1 MSAPARP
8 SRSSGGDR
16 PRRAPS
22 GTGGGSGGGRG
33 SKGPR
38 GGTRSRDELRPLYTA
53 GGLAAA
59 SSAGLGLAVLM
70 TLTVAGWVAAPHG
83 AFGEDVGEV
92 LRAAVQAWLVGHL
105 VGFGIPGGDVAML
118 PLGLVVLP
126 GLLLYR
132 AGRRLA
138 RNCDLPRLRHV
149 FRAALA
155 VAGPYAAIAGTLA
168 LIGQTEAV
176 RPSMLQALVA
186 GFCLAFGAGGAGVLV
201 QMLRDKGIA
210 KRRLLE
216 LMPDRPR
223 SLLVGTLSS
232 TGTLLATGV
241 VLFGVALAAD
251 LGDAVA
257 TTRDLAPGLVGG
269 VLLLLIQLLYAP
281 NAVVFGMAYAVGPGF
296 SVGAGT
302 IVAPTGV
309 SVGALPTFPM
319 LAALP
324 DNGPAPVLSLAAL
337 AVPFAAGGLGGV
349 LTQRSAPAVV
359 SEAAPL
365 WGFVC
370 GVTTGLACAALS
382 AAAGGPMGA
391 ERLAAV
397 GPSSWQVGLI
407 TALEVGLAAAITA
420 WVANWRYYR
429 LHASEAGERAAAPGG
444 GRAPAGGGVRPRRAA
459 DAPAAPGGS
468 DAGAGA
474 PRRDGGE
481 QGPARRSVRAA
492 LSRVPRPR
500 VPRLPRRRR
509 AAEED
514 EDFFGI
520 SYEAG
525 GPETAAAPDPG
536 AASEGA
542 GRTDGPPLRRE

>member
-8 SRSSGGDR
+8 SRNSGGDR
-16 PRRAPS
+16 PRRRSS
-22 GTGGGSGGGRG
+22 GTGGGAGGGRG
-33 SKGPR
+33 PGGPR
-38 GGTRSRDELRPLYTA
+38 RGDSLSGDELRPLYTA

-59 SSAGLGLAVLM
+59 SSAGLGIAVLM

-83 AFGEDVGEV
+83 AFGEDIGEV
-92 LRAAVQAWLVGHL
+92 LRTAVQAWLVGHL

-118 PLGLVVLP
+118 PLGLIVLP

-138 RNCDLPRLRHV
+138 RTCDLPRLRHV

-155 VAGPYAAIAGTLA
+155 IAGPYAAIAGTLA

-176 RPSMLQALVA
+176 RPSMLQALIA
-186 GFCLAFGAGGAGVLV
+186 GFCLAFGAGGAGALM
-201 QMLRDKGIA
+201 QMLRDKDIA
-210 KRRLLE
+210 KRRLLD

-223 SLLVGTLSS
+223 SLLVGTLTS
-232 TGTLLATGV
+232 TGTLLATGAL
-241 VLFGVALAAD
+241 LFLVALTAD
-251 LGDAVA
+251 LGEAVA
-257 TTRDLAPGLVGG
+257 TTRDLGPGLVGG
-269 VLLLLIQLLYAP
+269 ALLLLIQLLYVP
-281 NAVVFGMAYAVGPGF
+281 NAVVFGLAYAVGPGF

-309 SVGALPTFPM
+309 SVGAVPAFPM

-337 AVPFAAGGLGGV
+337 GVPFLAGGLGGA

-382 AAAGGPMGA
+382 ASAGGSMGA
-391 ERLAAV
+391 ERLAVV
-397 GPSSWQVGLI
+397 GPSPWQVGLI

-429 LHASEAGERAAAPGG
+429 RSAPEAGAPAETADGAADRAPLGKAPRRERAAGASG
-444 GRAPAGGGVRPRRAA
+444 AA
-459 DAPAAPGGS
+459 
-468 DAGAGA
+468 A
-474 PRRDGGE
+474 PRRGGDE
-481 QGPARRSVRAA
+481 PGSPRRRVRASLA
-492 LSRVPRPR
+492 RVPR
-500 VPRLPRRRR
+500 PRLPRRRTSD
-509 AAEED
+509 ED

-520 SYEAG
+520 TYEAG
-525 GPETAAAPDPG
+525 GAEAAAEQPADAAPDG
-536 AASEGA
+536 
-542 GRTDGPPLRRE
+542 DGGTEEPPLR